1 MVESW
6 GNQGVWPHLD
16 CAQVSVSPHGFAKRK
31 ICFSDAVFGFARC
44 SQDNYLLSER
54 DCIGETQPPA
64 ALVRADMLA
73 GRWLRAPI
81 NGMVPLILPV
91 PLSMTM
97 QNKPGAKAHI
107 TPAGLMFLAIT
118 SLGWGF
124 NWPVTKFLLSE
135 LPPLTLR
142 GSTGVIGAGLLAVL
156 AVMRG
161 QSLKVPRELWPRLM
175 LAAVLNV
182 MGWMVLM
189 GLALLWLPAS
199 EAALI
204 AYTMPVWA
212 SLLAWIVLGERMT
225 SLRVLALAMAF
236 AGLAAIMGANGIS
249 ASAAKL
255 PGIIMALGGSVGFA
269 LGTVL
274 AKKLPLQ
281 LPPITAAAW
290 QIGLGCFPVAVVGFF
305 IETSHWNAVTNVGW
319 LLVIYSTVVQFC
331 IAYVAWFA
339 ALARLPASVAAI
351 GTMAVPVIGLPPRA
365 TALHEPLGPGQIA
378 ALVFTLAGVVLA
390 TRS

>member
-1 MVESW
+1 
-6 GNQGVWPHLD
+6 
-16 CAQVSVSPHGFAKRK
+16 
-31 ICFSDAVFGFARC
+31 
-44 SQDNYLLSER
+44 
-54 DCIGETQPPA
+54 
-64 ALVRADMLA
+64 MLA
-73 GRWLRAPI
+73 SRWPRRSI

-97 QNKPGAKAHI
+97 QNKPGAKARI

-124 NWPVTKFLLSE
+124 NWPVTKYLLSD

-142 GSTGVIGAGLLAVL
+142 GGTGVIGSALLAAL
-156 AVMRG
+156 ALMWG
-161 QSLKVPRELWPRLM
+161 QSLRVAPAQWPRLM
-175 LAAVLNV
+175 LAAALNV
-182 MGWMVLM
+182 GCWMALM

-212 SLLAWIVLGERMT
+212 SMLAWPVLGERPT
-225 SLRVLALAMAF
+225 VLRVIALLMAF
-236 AGLAAIMGANGIS
+236 AGLAAVIGGNGIS
-249 ASAAKL
+249 ASAEKL
-255 PGIIMALGGSVGFA
+255 PGIIMALAGSVGFA

-290 QIGLGCFPVAVVGFF
+290 QIGIGCFPVAVVGLS
-305 IETSHWNAVTNVGW
+305 IETSHWDAVTQLGW

-351 GTMAVPVIGLPPRA
+351 GTMAVPVIGVLA
-365 TALHEPLGPGQIA
+365 SAIALHEPLGPGQIA